1 MLQGKTVLL
10 GVTGGIAAYKA
21 AALASA
27 LVKQHAAVEVVMT
40 KNATQFVTPL
50 TFEQLTGR
58 RTMVDTFDRNFSHQ
72 VEHISLAE
80 RTDLVII
87 APATANVCAKLA
99 HGLAD
104 DMLTTTSLA
113 CRCPKLIAP
122 AMNTNMYENPVTQ
135 DNLDILRRYGWE
147 VIEPA
152 SGRLACGAVGKGKMP
167 EPEDLLQHILH
178 HLAFPHDMAGRKV
191 LVTAGPTQESLD
203 PVRYLTNHSSGKMGY
218 AIARM
223 AMLRGADVTLISGP
237 TNLEPPP
244 FVEMVN
250 IVSAQDMF
258 EAVTTRSADA
268 DFIFKAAAVADY
280 TPADYS
286 DNKMKKKDGELS
298 IPLTRTKD
306 ILKYL
311 GEHRRDDQIICGFS
325 METENMIENSRV
337 KLTKKNVDMI
347 CANNLQQ
354 SGAGFGVDTNVITLI
369 TSDQTVELPL
379 MSKEAA
385 ANAIL
390 DHALAL
396 KSIKK

>member
-1 MLQGKTVLL
+1 MLKGKTVLL

-40 KNATQFVTPL
+40 KNATEFITPL

-58 RTMVDTFDRNFSHQ
+58 RTMVNTFDRNFSHQ

-104 DMLTTTSLA
+104 DMLTTTVLA

-135 DNLDILRRYGWE
+135 DNLEILRRYGWE

-167 EPEDLLQHILH
+167 EPEDLLQHILRY
-178 HLAFPHDMAGRKV
+178 LALPHDLEGKKV
-191 LVTAGPTQESLD
+191 LVTAGPTQEALD
-203 PVRYLTNHSSGKMGY
+203 PVRYLTNHSTGKMGY

-223 AMLRGADVTLISGP
+223 AMLRGAEVTLVSGP
-237 TNLEPPP
+237 TSIPYPP
-244 FVEMVN
+244 FVKVVP
-250 IVSAQDMF
+250 IKSAQDMF
-258 EAVTTRSADA
+258 EAVAANAPES

-280 TPADYS
+280 TPASYN
-286 DNKMKKKDGELS
+286 DNKMKKKDGDLS
-298 IPLTRTKD
+298 IPLKRTQD

-311 GEHRRDDQIICGFS
+311 GEHRTPGQVICGFS
-325 METENMIENSRV
+325 METENMLENSRA
-337 KLTKKNVDMI
+337 KLEKKNVDMI
-347 CANNLQQ
+347 CANNLKVA
-354 SGAGFGVDTNVITLI
+354 GAGFGVDTNVITLI
-369 TSDQTVELPL
+369 TKEGCTELPL
-379 MSKEAA
+379 QSKESA

-390 DHALAL
+390 DQALLL
-396 KSIKK
+396 K

>member
-1 MLQGKTVLL
+1 MLKGKTVLL

-40 KNATQFVTPL
+40 ENATQFVTPL

-58 RTMVDTFDRNFSHQ
+58 RTMVDTFSRNFSHQ

-104 DMLTTTSLA
+104 DMLTTTVLA

-135 DNLDILRRYGWE
+135 DNLQVLRHYGWD

-167 EPEDLLQHILH
+167 EPEDLLQYVLKY
-178 HLAFPHDMAGRKV
+178 LALPHDMEGKKV
-191 LVTAGPTQESLD
+191 LVTAGPTQEALD
-203 PVRYLTNHSSGKMGY
+203 PVRYLTNHSTGKMGY
-218 AIARM
+218 AIAKI
-223 AMLRGADVTLISGP
+223 AMLRGASVTLVSGP
-237 TNLEPPP
+237 TNIAPPP
-244 FVEMVN
+244 FVNV
-250 IVSAQDMF
+250 IPIRSAQDMF
-258 EAVTTRSADA
+258 DAVAANAKDA
-268 DFIFKAAAVADY
+268 DYIFKAAAVADY
-280 TPADYS
+280 TPATYD
-286 DNKMKKKDGELS
+286 DNKIKKKDGDMS
-298 IPLTRTKD
+298 IPLKRTQD
-306 ILKYL
+306 ILKFL
-311 GEHRRDDQIICGFS
+311 GENRTQNQIICGFS
-325 METENMIENSRV
+325 METQNMLENSRE
-337 KLTKKNVDMI
+337 KLRKKNVDMI
-347 CANNLQQ
+347 CANNLKVA
-354 SGAGFGVDTNVITLI
+354 GAGFGVDTNIITII
-369 TSDQTVELPL
+369 TPDNVTELPL
-379 MSKEAA
+379 QSKESA

-390 DHALAL
+390 NHAISL
-396 KSIKK
+396 K

>member
-1 MLQGKTVLL
+1 MLKGKTVLL

-40 KNATQFVTPL
+40 KNATEFVTPL

-80 RTDLVII
+80 RTDLVMI

-104 DMLTTTSLA
+104 DMLTTTVLA

-135 DNLDILRRYGWE
+135 DNLEILRRYGWD

-167 EPEDLLQHILH
+167 EPEDLLQHILRY
-178 HLAFPHDMAGRKV
+178 LALPHDLEGKKV
-191 LVTAGPTQESLD
+191 LVTAGPTQEALD
-203 PVRYLTNHSSGKMGY
+203 PVRYLTNHSTGKMGY
-218 AIARM
+218 AIAKM
-223 AMLRGADVTLISGP
+223 AMLRGAEVTLVSGP
-237 TNLEPPP
+237 TAIPYPP
-244 FVEMVN
+244 FVKV
-250 IVSAQDMF
+250 IPIQSAQDMF
-258 EAVTTRSADA
+258 EAVAANASEA

-280 TPADYS
+280 TPATYN
-286 DNKMKKKDGELS
+286 DNKMKKKDGDLF
-298 IPLTRTKD
+298 IPLKRTQD

-311 GEHRRDDQIICGFS
+311 GEHRIPGQVICGFS
-325 METENMIENSRV
+325 METENMLENSQA
-337 KLTKKNVDMI
+337 KLAKKNVDMI
-347 CANNLQQ
+347 CANNLKVA
-354 SGAGFGVDTNVITLI
+354 GAGFGVDTNVITVI
-369 TSDQTVELPL
+369 TKDGFTELPL
-379 MSKEAA
+379 QSKESA

-390 DHALAL
+390 DQALL
-396 KSIKK
+396 VK

>member
-1 MLQGKTVLL
+1 MLKGKTILL

-40 KNATQFVTPL
+40 ENATQFVTPL

-58 RTMVDTFDRNFSHQ
+58 RVMVDTFDRNFSHQ
-72 VEHISLAE
+72 VEHIALAD
-80 RTDLVII
+80 RTDLVLI

-104 DMLTTTSLA
+104 DMLTTTVLA

-135 DNLDILRRYGWE
+135 DNLNILRHYGWD
-147 VIEPA
+147 VIEPS

-167 EPEDLLQHILH
+167 EPDDLLQYVLRY
-178 HLAFPHDMAGRKV
+178 LAFPHDLAGKKV
-191 LVTAGPTQESLD
+191 LVTAGPTQEALD
-203 PVRYLTNHSSGKMGY
+203 PVRYLTNHSTGKMGY

-223 AMLRGADVTLISGP
+223 AMLRGAEVTLVSGP
-237 TNLEPPP
+237 TNIAPPP
-244 FVEMVN
+244 FVELIP

-258 EAVTTRSADA
+258 EAVAA
-268 DFIFKAAAVADY
+268 NAPNMDFIFKAAAVADY
-280 TPADYS
+280 TPAAYS
-286 DNKMKKKDGELS
+286 DNKMKKKDGDLS
-298 IPLTRTKD
+298 IPLKRTHD

-311 GEHRRDDQIICGFS
+311 GEHRISGQVICGFS
-325 METENMIENSRV
+325 METQNMVENSQD
-337 KLTKKNVDMI
+337 KLRKKNVDMI
-347 CANNLQQ
+347 CANNLKVA
-354 SGAGFGVDTNVITLI
+354 GAGFAVDTNIITLI
-369 TSDQTVELPL
+369 TAVETVELPL
-379 MSKEAA
+379 QSKDSA

-390 DHALAL
+390 DQAIRLA
-396 KSIKK
+396 K